1 MLKKSISVLL
11 AVLMMVSVLTVG
23 IVTAGATDYSGV
35 TTDSGKLYF
44 DANSTG
50 WDMTDSKIAFYA
62 FPLSDDVSTPYK
74 GWGGRRLQGSD
85 ADKDGIWEFSPTNWK
100 LEDGVQY
107 KIIFAKADKTNA
119 WVAQTYDLY
128 FDTTCLGHIA
138 YCNGT
143 IYENPADSSK
153 TALAAV
159 FDGKDATE
167 FGPVL
172 QVSSIGNVVGTCP
185 EQGKTPYDIFVDF
198 ISVVNSETGTTVL
211 DNARKYVVTPGTKT
225 EQKMIDDIGKD
236 LGLSKDDVEKA
247 FTENEVATVW
257 TAADSTLPA
266 GGETPTEAPTEA
278 PTEPHIHTAGEPVRE
293 NEVPATCKAEGSYD
307 EVVYCTE
314 CQEEISRE
322 HKTIDKLAHTPGQP
336 VNENEVP
343 ATCKAEGS
351 YDEVVYC
358 TECQEELSREHKT
371 IDKLAHTPGEP
382 VRENEVTV
390 TCLVDGSYD
399 EVVYCTECGEEISR
413 THWDVAH
420 PGHNII
426 HAVEIPATATEDGIR
441 SHYEC
446 TSCGK
451 YFSDATGTVE
461 VDPAD
466 YIIKAEHK
474 RGDANRDG
482 VVDVLDAT
490 IIQRVLA
497 EYEVENYDAIAADA
511 DLDGIVD
518 MIDVT
523 LIQRI
528 DAQMTTF
535 EAWDEAHKAA

>member
-50 WDMTDSKIAFYA
+50 WDMTDAKIAFYA
-62 FPLSDDVSTPYK
+62 FPLSDDVGAAYK
-74 GWGGRRLQGSD
+74 GWGGKRLQGSD
-85 ADKDGIWEFSPTNWK
+85 ADKDGIWEFAPTQWK

-128 FDTTCLGHIA
+128 FDTTCMGHVA

-143 IYENPADSSK
+143 VYENPADSSK

-159 FDGKDATE
+159 FDGMDPAS

-278 PTEPHIHTAGEPVRE
+278 PTEPHIHTPGEPVRE

-314 CQEEISRE
+314 CQEEI
-322 HKTIDKLAHTPGQP
+322 
-336 VNENEVP
+336 
-343 ATCKAEGS
+343 
-351 YDEVVYC
+351 
-358 TECQEELSREHKT
+358 SREHKT

-497 EYEVENYDAIAADA
+497 EYEVENYDEIAADA